1 MIALD
6 PSGPMSAWQSLGAGW
21 KEGKLLRRLARC
33 VIYLRSSDGAVCTC
47 KKSGQHPDRGKLLVG
62 LANVKQ
68 VCVQIVGHN
77 GSRDGA
83 APNSQTSSDS
93 GSSKPNVYF
102 NSLVTAK
109 SCKVRNDSVERGARL
124 KPFRGYNTYNFDLED
139 LDDAIAR
146 ASRCT

>member
-1 MIALD
+1 
-6 PSGPMSAWQSLGAGW
+6 MSAWQSLGAGW

-68 VCVQIVGHN
+68 VCVQIVGQN

-93 GSSKPNVYF
+93 CSSKPNVYT
-102 NSLVTAK
+102 NSCLVAPLE
-109 SCKVRNDSVERGARL
+109 VMLQVARL
-124 KPFRGYNTYNFDLED
+124 LSTQWSGGSSGKPFAVGKHLQRLGGPG
-139 LDDAIAR
+139 
-146 ASRCT
+146 